1 MSVSITID
9 GANEI
14 VIALDQLDSRATNL
28 APALNE
34 SALFMERETKLN
46 FARQAA
52 PDKTPWAK
60 LKPSTLREKRG
71 GGILVRTGALS
82 GSIAAQPATANQV
95 TVKSSGIKYGIFH
108 QFGTRRMVARP
119 FMGFAPRH
127 IPMIKKIVERHLRSA
142 LQ

>member
-1 MSVSITID
+1 MSFSITLD
-9 GANEI
+9 GAYEI
-14 VIALDQLDSRATNL
+14 VIALDQLDSRAANL

-52 PDKTPWAK
+52 PDGTPWAK
-60 LKPSTLREKRG
+60 LKPATLREKRG
-71 GGILVRTGALS
+71 GGILVRSGALS
-82 GSIAAQPATANQV
+82 GSIAAQPATARQV
-95 TVKSSGIKYGIFH
+95 TVKSSGIQYGIFH
-108 QFGTRRMVARP
+108 QFGRRMARP

-127 IPMIKKIVERHLRSA
+127 PPKIRKIVERHLRGA